1 MSVTANAEVSSAA
14 RLRLALTRVLRAL
27 RRHGDSSL
35 TPSQVSALSTLEEFG
50 AMRISAIAHYESLG
64 APAATRVV
72 ASLEELDLVRRA
84 NDPDDKRA
92 SLIDLTELG
101 RRTLGEL
108 WRERTLDIN
117 TMLERLSPKERAT
130 IEAALPALEKI
141 ARDEPSRRF

>member
-1 MSVTANAEVSSAA
+1 MIVATNEEVSSAA
-14 RLRLALTRVLRAL
+14 RLRLALNRVLRAL

-50 AMRISAIAHYESLG
+50 AMRISTMATYESLG

-72 ASLEELDLVRRA
+72 ASLEELELVMRT
-84 NDPDDKRA
+84 NDPNDKRA

-101 RRTLGEL
+101 RSTLSEL
-108 WRERTLDIN
+108 WRERTLDIT

-141 ARDEPSRRF
+141 ARD

>member
-1 MSVTANAEVSSAA
+1 MSLATNAEVSSAA

-50 AMRISAIAHYESLG
+50 ALRISAIATNESLG

-72 ASLEELDLVRRA
+72 ASLEELGLVVRT
-84 NDPDDKRA
+84 NDPGDKRA
-92 SLIDLTELG
+92 SLIELTERG
-101 RRTLGEL
+101 RSTLSEL

-117 TMLERLSPKERAT
+117 AMLERLSPKERAA

-141 ARDEPSRRF
+141 ARD

>member
-1 MSVTANAEVSSAA
+1 MSVAANAEVSSAV

-50 AMRISAIAHYESLG
+50 AMRISTIATYESLG

-72 ASLEELDLVRRA
+72 ASLEELELVRRT

-117 TMLERLSPKERAT
+117 TMLERLSPHERAT

-141 ARDEPSRRF
+141 ARD

>member
-1 MSVTANAEVSSAA
+1 MIVATNEEVSSAA
-14 RLRLALTRVLRAL
+14 RLRLALNRVLRAL

-35 TPSQVSALSTLEEFG
+35 TPSHVSALSTLEEFG
-50 AMRISAIAHYESLG
+50 AMRISTMATYESLG

-72 ASLEELDLVRRA
+72 ASLEELELVMRT
-84 NDPDDKRA
+84 NDPNDKRA

-101 RRTLGEL
+101 RSTLSEL
-108 WRERTLDIN
+108 WRERTLDIT

-141 ARDEPSRRF
+141 ARD